1 MMIIAV
7 FLIMTI
13 TRLFLTHLSALCYLE
28 WGGESVGMGDLLVAG
43 TSDGRLGF
51 IDVKNSRVVHV
62 RRASVPAFSVADG
75 FVADR
80 ALSRIMRHTSLCA

>member
-1 MMIIAV
+1 M
-7 FLIMTI
+7 
-13 TRLFLTHLSALCYLE
+13 
-28 WGGESVGMGDLLVAG
+28 GGLLVAG

-51 IDVKNSRVVHV
+51 IDVKSSRVVHV

-75 FVADR
+75 FIADR